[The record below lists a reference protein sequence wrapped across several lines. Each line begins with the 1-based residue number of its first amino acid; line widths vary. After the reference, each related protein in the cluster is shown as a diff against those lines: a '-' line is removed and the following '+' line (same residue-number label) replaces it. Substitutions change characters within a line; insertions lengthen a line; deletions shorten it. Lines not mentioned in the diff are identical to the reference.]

1 MILNHSPGPL
11 INYYNQT
18 GQDNIMKTIQTQ
30 VAIIGA
36 GPSGL
41 LLGQL
46 LAKKGISNII
56 IERVTGDYVL
66 GRIRAGILEQGFVE
80 LVREAGVAERMDR
93 EGHVHEGVELVVNG
107 KRTRINLKEL
117 TGGDVVVCY
126 GQVEITKDLMD
137 ARQAEGL
144 DTYYEAGNV
153 QPHDVKSD
161 SPYVTFDHK
170 GETYRLECDFIAGC
184 DGFHGV
190 SRQTIPSNERREF
203 ERTYPFG
210 WLGLLSD
217 TPPCHPELIYAKSEH
232 GFALA
237 SQRSAT
243 RSRYYLQVPL
253 TDKVEDWTDDA
264 FWKELKRRLPTEIA
278 EKVVTG
284 PSLEKSIAPL
294 RSFVCEPMQYGNLFL
309 VGDAAHIVPPT
320 GAKGL
325 NLAASDVATLY
336 KILTRVY
343 ETGDR
348 RYISQYSEIALR
360 RVWHG
365 ERFSW
370 WMTNMMHD
378 FGSEVA
384 SNGVNGEMF
393 ERFMAS
399 ELDYYLSSENGRKA
413 IAEQYVGLPYED
425 LSEY

>member
-1 MILNHSPGPL
+1 
-11 INYYNQT
+11 
-18 GQDNIMKTIQTQ
+18 MKTIQTQ

-46 LAKKGISNII
+46 LARKGISNII
-56 IERVTGDYVL
+56 VERVTGDYVL
-66 GRIRAGILEQGFVE
+66 GRIRAGILEQGFAD
-80 LVREAGVAERMDR
+80 LVREAGVAERMDT

-107 KRTRINLKEL
+107 KRTRIDLKNL
-117 TGGDVVVCY
+117 TGGDEVICY
-126 GQVEITKDLMD
+126 GQVEITQDLMD
-137 ARQAEGL
+137 ARQAANLE
-144 DTYYEAGNV
+144 TYYEASDV

-161 SPYVTFDHK
+161 KPYITFTHQ
-170 GETYRLECDFIAGC
+170 GEEYRLDCDFIAGC

-190 SRQTIPSNERREF
+190 SRQTIPAEVRTEHERV
-203 ERTYPFG
+203 YPFG
-210 WLGLLSD
+210 WLGMLSD
-217 TPPCHPELIYAKSEH
+217 TPPCHEELIYAKSER

-253 TDKVEDWTDDA
+253 TDKVEDWSDEA
-264 FWKELKRRLPTEIA
+264 FWEELKKRLPEEIA
-278 EKVVTG
+278 ANVVTG
-284 PSLEKSIAPL
+284 PSIEKSIAPL

-348 RYISQYSEIALR
+348 RYIEQYSEIALR
-360 RVWHG
+360 RVWNG

-378 FGSEVA
+378 FGDEVGN
-384 SNGVNGEMF
+384 NGVDGQMF
-393 ERFMAS
+393 SRFMES
-399 ELDYYLSSENGRKA
+399 EFNYYLNSENGRKV

-425 LSEY
+425 LKEY